1 METKIAAELIDELR
15 RRRMT
20 VGTAESCTAGMI
32 SAEIADVPGA
42 SDVLVGGIVS
52 YANEVKEDLLD
63 VPASVIETVGA
74 VSEEC
79 ARYMAA
85 GALKKLCCD
94 ITVSVTGI
102 AGPGGGTPEKPV
114 GTVCFGVADEKGV
127 YTEAMHFCRE
137 REYSRSEVRQM
148 TAEHAMKLIL
158 ERVRGEF

>member
-52 YANEVKEDLLD
+52 YANEVKEELLD

-74 VSEEC
+74 V
-79 ARYMAA
+79 YA
-85 GALKKLCCD
+85 G
-94 ITVSVTGI
+94 V
-102 AGPGGGTPEKPV
+102 
-114 GTVCFGVADEKGV
+114 
-127 YTEAMHFCRE
+127 
-137 REYSRSEVRQM
+137 
-148 TAEHAMKLIL
+148 
-158 ERVRGEF
+158 

>member
-102 AGPGGGTPEKPV
+102 AAP
-114 GTVCFGVADEKGV
+114 A
-127 YTEAMHFCRE
+127 
-137 REYSRSEVRQM
+137 
-148 TAEHAMKLIL
+148 AEHPKSLW
-158 ERVRGEF
+158 ERCASEWLTKREFTPRRCTSAARGNTQGRR

>member
-52 YANEVKEDLLD
+52 YANEVKEELLD
-63 VPASVIETVGA
+63 VPVSVIETVGA

-79 ARYMAA
+79 ARYM
-85 GALKKLCCD
+85 GGRSLKKAVL
-94 ITVSVTGI
+94 
-102 AGPGGGTPEKPV
+102 
-114 GTVCFGVADEKGV
+114 
-127 YTEAMHFCRE
+127 
-137 REYSRSEVRQM
+137 
-148 TAEHAMKLIL
+148 
-158 ERVRGEF
+158 